1 MAGPAPAVA
10 AIRSAVTAATAGLPD
25 GSLVLVAC
33 SGGPDSLALAACTA
47 FVAQRSVRM
56 AGRPHAGP
64 LLRVGA
70 VVVDHGLQADSAEVA
85 ATAGIKCRRLGLDP
99 VAVVRVE
106 VGRTGGP
113 EAAAREV
120 RYAALERA
128 AEQSGA
134 AMVLLG
140 HTLDD
145 QAETVLMGLARGSG
159 ARSLAGMRSHR
170 GLIVRPML
178 GLRRSDTLAACEAL
192 GLDPWHDPT
201 NSGLTPAGA
210 GHPPRRSRVRAEV
223 VPVIEDVLGPGAV
236 LSLARTADL
245 LRADADA
252 LDSLANSLLIAATV
266 GKGAEGRDSRGVR
279 REPPPPPRPGQP
291 QDSADVAAIV
301 LDVEILGRALPAIR
315 RRALRT
321 AALASGAQAG
331 SLTHAHIDAIDALVT
346 RWHGQGIVA
355 LSGRV
360 QVRRAYGRLEFHP
373 GQEGPERAEN
383 GER

>member
-47 FVAQRSVRM
+47 FVAQRSHRM
-56 AGRPHAGP
+56 AGRPHSGP
-64 LLRVGA
+64 LLRAGA

-85 ATAGIKCRRLGLDP
+85 ATAGMKCRRLGLDP

-106 VGRTGGP
+106 VGTLGGP
-113 EAAAREV
+113 EAAAREA

-159 ARSLAGMRSHR
+159 ARSLAGMRARR

-192 GLDPWHDPT
+192 ELDPWHDPT
-201 NSGLTPAGA
+201 NSGLTPGGA
-210 GHPPRRSRVRAEV
+210 GRPPRRSRVRAEV

-252 LDSLANSLLIAATV
+252 LDSLANSLLISATV
-266 GKGAEGRDSRGVR
+266 GKGAEGRDSRGVL
-279 REPPPPPRPGQP
+279 REPVEPTGPGPR
-291 QDSADVAAIV
+291 DRAAEAAIV

-315 RRALRT
+315 RRALRI

-331 SLTHAHIDAIDALVT
+331 SLTHAHIDAVDALVT